1 MGNKVAVVPVVA
13 TALLTTI
20 FAGILWHCTPAP
32 VPPPP
37 PIVLPAPDP
46 GETPEQ
52 IAERKRL
59 FVALLLPIIKS
70 ENRQLLTDRAHI
82 DRIESE
88 LANEDEISR
97 DDFFWLKATAE
108 HYDLDPAARRNP
120 EFFGSLRKRVDMIP
134 ASLIIAQAAL
144 ESGWG
149 RSQVTRESH
158 NFFGHYCYGKDC
170 GVPAPGAGDLRVF
183 KSPTDSVRAY
193 MHNLNS
199 HRAYRQLRNARAQLR
214 ASSTPVTGTR
224 LASLLAA
231 YSERGDAYSADVLT
245 LIRDNDL
252 DQLQDH

>member
-1 MGNKVAVVPVVA
+1 MRG
-13 TALLTTI
+13 LI
-20 FAGILWHCTPAP
+20 FALAAATLLLAGLFGGVLWYATPAP

-37 PIVLPAPDP
+37 PIVLPPPDP
-46 GETPEQ
+46 GETAEE
-52 IAERKRL
+52 IIERKRL

-70 ENRQLLTDRAHI
+70 ENRQLLIDRARI

-88 LANEDEISR
+88 LTNEDDISR
-97 DDFFWLKATAE
+97 DDFFWLKETAE

-120 EFFGSLRKRVDMIP
+120 EFFNSLRKRVDIIP

-149 RSQVTRESH
+149 RSQVTHESN

-170 GVPAPGAGDLRVF
+170 GVPAPGAGDLRIF

-199 HRAYRQLRNARAQLR
+199 HAAYRKLRSARAALR
-214 ASSTPVTGTR
+214 ANGKPVTGTL
-224 LASLLAA
+224 LAPNLAA

-245 LIRDNDL
+245 LIRANDL
-252 DQLQDH
+252 DLLQDR